1 MTTYEKAYQRAVRLM
16 QAGIYNQATKA
27 FDAARKTI
35 TASRDLTRAEKKEA
49 RNEIAR
55 AYIESGAS
63 SKTDIERTFQ
73 GLNARGKMG
82 KVDRLA
88 KMAGFSKAEKAA
100 YIDASDTVAA
110 IMTIKALK
118 GSGYINNLAQQL
130 GDDPDM
136 FHEAVWGAIGV
147 INEDPDVSV
156 DDLNDL
162 IPDYY

>member
-1 MTTYEKAYQRAVRLM
+1 MTPYEKAYQRASRLM

-27 FDAARKTI
+27 FDAARRAI
-35 TASRDLTRAEKKEA
+35 TESRDLSRAEKKAA

-55 AYIESGAS
+55 AYIESGTS
-63 SKTDIERTFQ
+63 TKTDIEQTFQ
-73 GLNARGKMG
+73 GLNAPGKMG

-88 KMAGFSKAEKAA
+88 KTAGFSKAEKAA
-100 YIDASDTVAA
+100 YIDASDTAAA

-130 GDDPDM
+130 GDDPDI
-136 FHEAVWGAIGV
+136 FYEAVWGAV
-147 INEDPDVSV
+147 DAINADPDISV

>member
-1 MTTYEKAYQRAVRLM
+1 MTPYEKAYQRAARLM

-27 FDAARKTI
+27 FDLARKAI
-35 TASRDLTRAEKKEA
+35 TASRDLSKAEKKEA

-55 AYIESGAS
+55 AFIESGAS
-63 SKTDIERTFQ
+63 TKTDIEQTFQ
-73 GLNARGKMG
+73 GLNAPGKMG

-88 KMAGFSKAEKAA
+88 KTAGFSKAEKAA
-100 YIDASDTVAA
+100 YIDASDTAAA

-136 FHEAVWGAIGV
+136 FYEAVWGAV
-147 INEDPDVSV
+147 DAINSDPDISV